1 MPAPTAATDPSQ
13 VQALIQQGL
22 RRCALFAAWPDLVID
37 RIARIAQLAQ
47 YPRGSEVMPKDR
59 LRRELKVVVS
69 GYLAVSGVNEG
80 GAKFMLT
87 LIGPGEVVGL
97 VRLLK
102 QGGRLYDYQA
112 HEDTV
117 LLHLSSDALEAV
129 LDQSPALWKDVA
141 MRALERQRDSIIAM
155 QRSAL
160 GGVSQRLAEILLQ
173 VARLKGEKIPD
184 RKGTRGDGR
193 TLRLRV
199 SQSDLAHM
207 VSVSRQTINKELGL
221 LAREGIVQAAYGQ
234 LTVLDIS
241 ALRRIAEQR

>member
-1 MPAPTAATDPSQ
+1 MPAPTAATDPTQ

-37 RIARIAQLAQ
+37 RIARIARLAH
-47 YPRGSEVMPKDR
+47 YPRGAEVIPKDR
-59 LRRELKVVVS
+59 TRRELKVVVS
-69 GYLAVSGVNEG
+69 GYLAVSGVNAG
-80 GAKFMLT
+80 GSKFMLT
-87 LIGPGEVVGL
+87 LVGPGEVVGL

-102 QGGRLYDYQA
+102 QGGRIYDYQA
-112 HEDTV
+112 HEDTA
-117 LLHLSSDALEAV
+117 LIHLPSDALEAV
-129 LDQSPALWKDVA
+129 LDQTPALWKDVA
-141 MRALERQRDSIIAM
+141 FLTMERQRDSIIAM

-160 GGVSQRLAEILLQ
+160 GGVSQRVAEILLQ
-173 VARLKGEKIPD
+173 VARLKGERILAG
-184 RKGTRGDGR
+184 KGTRGEGR
-193 TLRLRV
+193 ALRLRV

-234 LTVLDIS
+234 LTVLDMP